1 MLISV
6 EMSTSSS
13 SSSCSS
19 SICLAAGFT
28 NSIFFDYE
36 NEDDKQTT
44 GHFRHLPL
52 IFLHSNYC
60 PVGATFPE
68 RSIGKSIAV

>member
-6 EMSTSSS
+6 EMSTS

-28 NSIFFDYE
+28 NSIFFYYE
-36 NEDDKQTT
+36 NEDEDDKQTT